1 MGFTKEVEK
10 ISLEGTCRELFSEV
24 NETNIEATKG
34 LIRQW
39 IVVYGIPLVHKNPSV
54 ILK

>member
-1 MGFTKEVEK
+1 MSFTKEVEK

-24 NETNIEATKG
+24 NQTNLEATKG

-39 IVVYGIPLVHKNPSV
+39 VVVYGIPSLHKNPSI